1 MKIVNPFVLSI
12 AKLKYLN
19 GENKNTMINKSKLLK
34 KLQTISDTLFVD
46 YSDEYACAQKV
57 WKIISND
64 PTFIHKVHSAQVQWL
79 LPTWLDKLG
88 KAIPVAK
95 NINGYRALSVDGSQ
109 IYPDRHQGPPCFLIN
124 VGTVSL
130 AYGLP
135 GKSAEFNS
143 LPYVFMSHDEED
155 ILDDNSVDM
164 VNCKRQELEFL
175 AGLELSLQLQEK
187 NHSPQPDHPAVS
199 DEALCEVWEC
209 PPKVDVSKGNTIILF
224 DGSLIF
230 WHLESKDIT
239 IKETFLRRY
248 CAALHHLYKTGMLM
262 ACYISLPKNKELVNL
277 IRLHLSQGKAED
289 DSIKQVEHVLDTAVA
304 HFFLKPFERSIVF
317 QNHSNVCK
325 LYPEHLRPHFFYLHV
340 GTEVGRV
347 EIPAW
352 IAKDKEKV
360 DLVAQM
366 VLDQCI
372 KGNGYPVVIAEAH
385 EQAVVKGPDREFF
398 YHLIRKFGFD
408 QKQRPIYSQKSMKKR
423 SIGI

>member
-1 MKIVNPFVLSI
+1 MYRRVKPVQNKVEVYS
-12 AKLKYLN
+12 N
-19 GENKNTMINKSKLLK
+19 GENKKTMLNKSKLLK
-34 KLQTISDTLFVD
+34 QLQTISDTLFVD

-88 KAIPVAK
+88 KAIPVLQ
-95 NINGYRALSVDGSQ
+95 NINAYRALSVDGSQ

-124 VGTVSL
+124 IGTVSL

-135 GKSAEFNS
+135 GKSAEFDS

-175 AGLELSLQLQEK
+175 AGLELSLQLQESEQK
-187 NHSPQPDHPAVS
+187 KS
-199 DEALCEVWEC
+199 
-209 PPKVDVSKGNTIILF
+209 IILF

-277 IRLHLSQGKAED
+277 IRLQLCDFDTDNTESFKPIERLVDAT
-289 DSIKQVEHVLDTAVA
+289 ICRFFIPEH
-304 HFFLKPFERSIVF
+304 HRSIVF
-317 QNHSNVCK
+317 KNRSSISQQ
-325 LYPEHLRPHFFYLHV
+325 YPDPVRPYFFYINV
-340 GTEVGRV
+340 GNEIGRV
-347 EIPAW
+347 ELPAW
-352 IAKDKEKV
+352 IALDNSKV
-360 DLVAQM
+360 DYVAAV

-372 KGNGYPVVIAEAH
+372 KGQGYPIAIAEAH

-398 YHLIRKFGFD
+398 YHVLTKMGIERERQFS
-408 QKQRPIYSQKSMKKR
+408 ISQKAMRKR
-423 SIGI
+423 GPAV